1 MKQDP
6 KISVIIPIYNGEKTI
21 KETIQSILNQ
31 TFADFEIVAINDGS
45 KDSTLEIISS
55 FEDPRLNIFSYENAG
70 LSAAR
75 NRGIAKAKGEYISF
89 IDADDMWTDHKL
101 EEQLKAL
108 QSNSWASVAY
118 SWTNFVDENGK
129 FLRSGCH
136 INANGDVFL
145 QLLRINFIQSGSN
158 LLVKTEALAR
168 VGNFDEFLDAVE
180 DWDMWLR
187 LAESYQFVCVP
198 LPQILYRV
206 SSSSTSMSSQVL
218 KMEQRILQV
227 IEKTFNN
234 TSRDLSK
241 DLKSQVFAEQYRYLT
256 TKALDGYPDRTK
268 GTTAMIFFV
277 QAIRYDPSWLKKSR
291 KLISILIFKMI
302 IFSVL
307 PTNLSRPIMKSL
319 KNRFGQKTQ

>member
-1 MKQDP
+1 MTQTP
-6 KISVIIPIYNGEKTI
+6 KISVVIPVYNGEETI

-31 TFADFEIVAINDGS
+31 TFEDFEIVVINDGS
-45 KDSTLEIISS
+45 NDSTLEIIST
-55 FEDPRLNIFSYENAG
+55 FKDRRLNVFSSENSG

-75 NRGIAKAKGEYISF
+75 NRGITNAKGEYISF
-89 IDADDMWTDHKL
+89 IDADDMWTEHKL

-118 SWTNFVDENGK
+118 SWTNFVNENGK
-129 FLRSGCH
+129 FLRSGCR

-158 LLVKTEALAR
+158 LLVKTKALAR
-168 VGNFDEFLDAVE
+168 VGNFDESLDAVE

-218 KMEQRILQV
+218 KMEQCILQV
-227 IEKTFNN
+227 IEKTCNN
-234 TSRDLSK
+234 TSRHLSK

-256 TKALDGYPDRTK
+256 TKALDGYPEPRK
-268 GTTAMIFFV
+268 GQAAVTFFI
-277 QAIRYDPSWLKKSR
+277 QAIRYDPSWLHKRK
-291 KLISILIFKMI
+291 KLISIIIFKMI

-307 PTNLSRPIMKSL
+307 PTNFSRPIIKSL
-319 KNRFGQKTQ
+319 KNRFGQKTP